1 MTKGGVLDKKS
12 KTKLMSKINFISL
25 GGCQENGK
33 NLYVVE
39 VDSLLFVLDCGI
51 KYPTSEL
58 YGVDYIRADMTY
70 LESKKDQIYGL
81 FLTHGHE
88 DSMGAVCQFV
98 KSFPKTRI
106 IGSAF
111 TMALVEDLLKSKNT
125 PYNPKNLIV
134 ISNKVYK
141 VGESGLTISFF
152 NTAHNIPDSYGIIIH
167 TKDGNIVYTSNF
179 TFDPNQHQADYLSM
193 FSALVKASSGGVL
206 ALLTESLG
214 ALSEGSRGTIFEF
227 RQRIE
232 NIFVTAKG
240 RLIFSLFSSDLQR
253 VQQIINIAYSFNR
266 NIAILGRKT
275 QRIIDLGIKM
285 GYLKVPEERLVNLR
299 FIDDKNQNDDP
310 NLVVIVTGERHE
322 PYYMLQRMAR
332 HVDRLI
338 NINERDNIIVL
349 TNPYPGTEKMAARTL
364 DMIYKVCTNVTTF
377 TNDLLPES
385 HADREEIKLLINI
398 LKPKYIF
405 PVIGE
410 YRHQYAVI
418 QIANCVGFDVKNNLI
433 IPDNGD
439 IYNFTDGQ
447 YCGIVGQAPVGEIMN
462 DGDAVGEVGEVVMR
476 DRELLGEDG
485 VILLSVNINPRT
497 KKIITPLQIVSK
509 GFAYLSEHPEFE
521 EKIVDEFQNVADKYL
536 SQPRIDWAEFK
547 SDIRNAE
554 SRLIYKAADA
564 NPIIIP
570 VLISTDPAHLLVPK
584 IDMSDTKK
592 GIKKAAKEAKEKNS
606 AIKANDKK
614 VVSEKKSETTAKPKK
629 SLKPKTVKK
638 PTKTDSKEKTVK
650 KVVRKKPVKKVENN
664 TTNE

>member
-1 MTKGGVLDKKS
+1 
-12 KTKLMSKINFISL
+12 MSKINFISL

-39 VDSLLFVLDCGI
+39 VDSRLFVLDCGI

-58 YGVDYIRADMTY
+58 YGVDYIRADMTF
-70 LESKKDQIYGL
+70 LESRKKDIFGL

-88 DSMGAVCQFV
+88 DAMGAVTQFV
-98 KSFPKTRI
+98 KFFPNVKVF
-106 IGSAF
+106 GSTF
-111 TMALVEDLLKSKNT
+111 TIALVKDLLASKAVS
-125 PYNPKNLIV
+125 YDEKNLIV
-134 ISNKVYK
+134 VNSKTLYK
-141 VGESGLTISFF
+141 LANSSVSISFF

-167 TKDGNIVYTSNF
+167 TADGNIVYTSNF

-193 FSALVKASSGGVL
+193 FSALVRASKEGVL
-206 ALLTESLG
+206 ALLTESSG

-227 RQRIE
+227 KQRIE

-253 VQQIINIAYSFNR
+253 VQQIINIASSFNR

-275 QRIIDLGIKM
+275 QRVIDLGIKM
-285 GYLKVPEERLVNLR
+285 GYLKVPEDRLVNLK
-299 FIDDKNQNDDP
+299 FIDENNTNDDP

-338 NINERDNIIVL
+338 NITDHDNIIVL

-385 HADREEIKLLINI
+385 HADREEIKLLIN
-398 LKPKYIF
+398 LLRPKYIF

-418 QIANCVGFDVKNNLI
+418 QIANCVGFDAVNNLI

-439 IYNFTDGQ
+439 MHNFTDGV
-447 YCGIVGQAPVGEIMN
+447 YTGIHGSVPVGEIMN
-462 DGDAVGEVGEVVMR
+462 DGEAVGEVGQVVMR

-485 VILLSVNINPRT
+485 VVLLSVNVNPRT
-497 KKIITPLQIVSK
+497 KKVITPLQVVSK

-521 EKIVDEFQNVADKYL
+521 EKIVEEFNNVADKYL

-554 SRLIYKAADA
+554 ARLIYKAADA

-570 VLISTDPAHLLVPK
+570 VLISTDPAHLLTPK
-584 IDMSDTKK
+584 IDMSDTK
-592 GIKKAAKEAKEKNS
+592 GEKKKRARLERERLVKAKEAEKAATKEE
-606 AIKANDKK
+606 APKA
-614 VVSEKKSETTAKPKK
+614 KKSAKTKTLKSKTPAKPKT
-629 SLKPKTVKK
+629 PTVKK
-638 PTKTDSKEKTVK
+638 AVK
-650 KVVRKKPVKKVENN
+650 KKVQPKEIS
-664 TTNE
+664 E